1 MTVKEEVRCKLRAIG
16 PLREE
21 VGDGSMGQTS
31 TEISPRRTL
40 FISHVKLKA
49 LI

>member
-1 MTVKEEVRCKLRAIG
+1 MAVKEEVRQKLRAIG

-21 VGDGSMGQTS
+21 AGDGSMSQTS

-40 FISHVKLKA
+40 FVSHVKFKA
-49 LI
+49 VI